1 MFTKTFKE
9 MTKENVNEDEC
20 LLQMKALSF
29 YLRNKSNRLV
39 AIKLGVLAT

>member
-39 AIKLGVLAT
+39 AIKHGVLAT